1 MIGLGQGPGK
11 RIHSFAVPFAY
22 YDRLSRR
29 DKELYDRSDRIRRID
44 LPRAEGLRPIV
55 EVLRQG
61 LAGDD
66 RKVVEAA
73 AARLLLGI
81 TAILGVEPVEVGVL
95 AVRPSLRAAELHGL
109 YTRDEKRRARIR
121 VWMRTVHHQRVVAF
135 RTFLRT
141 LLHELCHHLDYCHF
155 KLADS
160 FHTEGF
166 FQRESSLFYQLVPR
180 DQGPDVTSSTETTG
194 Q

>member
-1 MIGLGQGPGK
+1 M
-11 RIHSFAVPFAY
+11 PFAY

-29 DKELYDRSDRIRRID
+29 EKELYDRSDRIRRID
-44 LPRAEGLRPIV
+44 LPQAEGLRPMV

-61 LAGDD
+61 LERDD
-66 RKVVEAA
+66 RRVVEAA
-73 AARLLLGI
+73 AARLVDGI
-81 TAILGVEPVEVGVL
+81 TASLRVAPVEIGVL
-95 AVRPSLRAAELHGL
+95 AVRPRLRSAELHGL
-109 YTRDEKRRARIR
+109 YTRDEKRKAHIR
-121 VWMRTVHHQRVVAF
+121 VWMRTVHYRRVVAF

-141 LLHELCHHLDYCHF
+141 LLHEVCHHLDYCHF

-180 DQGPDVTSSTETTG
+180 DQGPEATSSAENAG

>member
-1 MIGLGQGPGK
+1 M
-11 RIHSFAVPFAY
+11 PFAY

-29 DKELYDRSDRIRRID
+29 EKELYDRSDRIRRID
-44 LPRAEGLRPIV
+44 LPQAEGLRPMV
-55 EVLRQG
+55 EILRQG
-61 LAGDD
+61 LARDD

-73 AARLLLGI
+73 AVRLVDGI
-81 TAILGVEPVEVGVL
+81 TAILGVEPVEIGVL
-95 AVRPSLRAAELHGL
+95 AVRPRLRAAELHGL

-121 VWMRTVHHQRVVAF
+121 VWMRTVHYRRVVAF
-135 RTFLRT
+135 RTLLRT

-166 FQRESSLFYQLVPR
+166 FHRESSLFYQLVPR
-180 DQGPDVTSSTETTG
+180 DQGPEAMSSAESAG

>member
-1 MIGLGQGPGK
+1 
-11 RIHSFAVPFAY
+11 VPFAY

-29 DKELYDRSDRIRRID
+29 EKELYDRSDRIRRID

-55 EVLRQG
+55 EVLREG
-61 LAGDD
+61 LARDD
-66 RKVVEAA
+66 RKVVEASA
-73 AARLLLGI
+73 SRLVVGI

-95 AVRPSLRAAELHGL
+95 AVRPRLRAAELHGL
-109 YTRDEKRRARIR
+109 YTRDDKRRARIR
-121 VWMRTVHHQRVVAF
+121 VWMRTVHYRRVVAF

-141 LLHELCHHLDYCHF
+141 LLHEVCHHLDYSHF

-180 DQGPDVTSSTETTG
+180 DQGPGAMSSEETTG